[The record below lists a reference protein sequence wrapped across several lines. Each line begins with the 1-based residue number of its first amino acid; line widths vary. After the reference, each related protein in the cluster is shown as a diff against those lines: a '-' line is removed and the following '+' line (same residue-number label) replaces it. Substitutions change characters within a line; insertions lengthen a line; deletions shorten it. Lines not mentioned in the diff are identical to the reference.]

1 VDVLKNQDGGKERC
15 ESEQNAEKL
24 APRAAQRDRVFI
36 DFHHGSSYSTDPREA
51 SVSTAKTATNIA
63 IIAALVIGLFALLE
77 LLPGIFGELGKSITD
92 AFKKSVA
99 DGTKGAAET
108 VSATASQ
115 AVAGAIQGMGTGLLT
130 GGQTLA
136 DSFQS
141 NFVPFGSK
149 DQRTPLDEDPSH
161 YDSYYAKIA
170 PGAPD
175 ATPNFLSY
183 SDPATSY
190 ALDDK
195 GNIVNLLGQLV
206 SYNPANL

>member
-15 ESEQNAEKL
+15 ESEHNAEKL

-99 DGTKGAAET
+99 DGTK
-108 VSATASQ
+108 
-115 AVAGAIQGMGTGLLT
+115 GLLT